1 MTGVWSLQITSR
13 MIDKYLP
20 DHKIMF
26 KYVAI
31 QLVLVLCKLQPLLLS
46 GLSNAIEMTTN
57 YRIASKCV
65 ENCK

>member
-13 MIDKYLP
+13 MIDKHLP

-31 QLVLVLCKLQPLLLS
+31 QLVLVLCKLQPLILS
-46 GLSNAIEMTTN
+46 GLSTAIGMTTN
-57 YRIASKCV
+57 YRVAGKCV
-65 ENCK
+65 ENGK